1 MTISGQRL
9 TLEEFL
15 ELPEEKPALEFVDG
29 EITAKM
35 SPNMRHSRLE
45 VWLAMR
51 IELAGSGL
59 DPLLSFTEA
68 RVIFGGRSYVP
79 DAVVYRTS
87 RAPVDADGEFVEY
100 SRVPP
105 DVAVEVTSPGQ
116 SIEDQDDRCRWYVAN
131 GVTVALRVHPRT
143 RVVRV
148 FRASGESD
156 DLHGDDV
163 IDLEDVATGLRFT
176 VNELFGALRPRP
188 AARSAE
194 SGGLARE

>member
-15 ELPEEKPALEFVDG
+15 ALPEEKPALEFADG
-29 EITAKM
+29 AITAKM
-35 SPNMRHSRLE
+35 SGDMKRARLAAWLAIRLE
-45 VWLAMR
+45 V
-51 IELAGSGL
+51 GSPVP
-59 DPLLSFTEA
+59 DPLVPFLNA

-79 DAVVYRTS
+79 DAVAYKTS
-87 RAPVDADGEFVEY
+87 RVPLDDDVPFDAY
-100 SRVPP
+100 LTVPP

-148 FRASGESD
+148 FRASGESG
-156 DLHGDDV
+156 DLRGDDE
-163 IDLEDVATGLRFT
+163 IDLEDAAPGLRFT
-176 VNELFGALRPRP
+176 VDELFSALRRP
-188 AARSAE
+188 APHSSE
-194 SGGLARE
+194 SGAQERE

>member
-15 ELPEEKPALEFVDG
+15 ALPEEKPALEFADG

-35 SPNMRHSRLE
+35 SPNMRHGRLE
-45 VWLAMR
+45 AWIAMR
-51 IELAGSGL
+51 LELGSSGP
-59 DPLLSFTEA
+59 DPLISFPET

-79 DAVVYRTS
+79 DVVVYKAS
-87 RAPVDADGEFVEY
+87 RAPVDDDGEFVEY

-105 DVAVEVTSPGQ
+105 DVAVEITSPGQ

-143 RVVRV
+143 RVIRV
-148 FRASGESD
+148 FRASGESG
-156 DLHGDDV
+156 DLHGEDIV
-163 IDLEDVATGLRFT
+163 DLEDVAPGLRFT
-176 VNELFGALRPRP
+176 VDELFGALRPRP
-188 AARSAE
+188 ATR
-194 SGGLARE
+194 SGGSGGQERE